1 MYLQGIKLQSES
13 PTVGQRDA
21 RVKLQSN
28 VTLRV
33 YLFNHSGAV
42 TIPLRGSIKTT
53 LLPVNLTQ

>member
-13 PTVGQRDA
+13 PTVGQIDA

-33 YLFNHSGAV
+33 YLFNHSGV
-42 TIPLRGSIKTT
+42 CNNT
-53 LLPVNLTQ
+53 LER